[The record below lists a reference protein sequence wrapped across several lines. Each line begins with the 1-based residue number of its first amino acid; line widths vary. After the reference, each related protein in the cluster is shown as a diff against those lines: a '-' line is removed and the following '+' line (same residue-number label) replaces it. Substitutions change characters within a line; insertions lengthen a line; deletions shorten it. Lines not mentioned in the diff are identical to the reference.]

1 MPSKRPVHIDI
12 FEDNRDGGRSSWLA
26 KARQAQWNLEKVKN
40 PYVGNKRKLI
50 VDLASVIFDEGLSD
64 KINGGNVLDLFSG
77 SGFVSY
83 FFKSMGACVWANDIL
98 GSSYLNARSLLF
110 PQHKGKSI
118 HMRNCLAKILADGK
132 AKGTRILDNYCPDR
146 FSEKE
151 AKRLDIIRAN
161 MDIKF
166 NSPEQP
172 DSDFAY
178 SSFCR
183 MTCGHENIGLSYYG
197 KPVSNPN
204 KEYDPYVHGMVI
216 PAVAIAHYIMNCC
229 FVGGRLNCGQI
240 LAKFDHR
247 ISHQRN
253 GGSEMNFS
261 LDDIPLFD
269 IPVYG
274 DRVCRAT
281 RSDAIDLLTSNSE
294 YCKKA
299 LDSLDVVYIDPPY
312 GGDQS
317 DYSAM
322 YDFIEDF
329 FFYGHKNKEDINDR
343 KRFAYSKTY
352 QDSFIELLESLPKQA
367 VWIFSYNNSSW
378 SDINGITDS
387 IKKFRNNISV
397 SEIDYKY
404 HYRKDQS
411 SGTEYVIIART

>member
-1 MPSKRPVHIDI
+1 MASKRPIHSDI
-12 FEDNRDGGRSSWLA
+12 FEDNSDGGRSAWLA
-26 KARQAQWNLEKVKN
+26 RARQSQWNLEKVKN

-64 KINGGNVLDLFSG
+64 KVDGGNVLDLFSG

-98 GSSYLNARSLLF
+98 GSSYLNARSLIF
-110 PQHKGKSI
+110 PQNKGNSI
-118 HMRNCLAKILADGK
+118 HMKNCLSKMLENGDY
-132 AKGTRILDNYCPDR
+132 KGSRILDNYYPDR

-151 AKRLDIIRAN
+151 AKRLDIIRN
-161 MDIKF
+161 NLDINK
-166 NSPEQP
+166 SEQIV
-172 DSDFAY
+172 DFADFLFSKMT
-178 SSFCR
+178 SSHDGFW
-183 MTCGHENIGLSYYG
+183 MSHYG
-197 KPVSNPN
+197 NKPDPVN
-204 KEYDPYVHGMVI
+204 KEYDPYVHGITI
-216 PAVAIAHYIMNCC
+216 PVVAITHYIMNCC
-229 FVGGRLNCGQI
+229 FVGGRLNSGQI

-247 ISHQRN
+247 VAHQRN

-274 DRVCRAT
+274 DRICKVT
-281 RSDAIDLLTSNSE
+281 RSDAIELLNSDDK

-299 LDSLDVVYIDPPY
+299 LDSLDLVYIDPPY

-329 FFYGHKNKEDINDR
+329 LFYGHKNRDIINDK
-343 KRFAYSKTY
+343 KRFASSKTY
-352 QDSFIELLESLPKQA
+352 EENFIELLESLPKQA

-378 SDINGITDS
+378 SDIDGITDS

-397 SEIDYKY
+397 NEIDYKY
-404 HYRKDQS
+404 HYRKDRS
-411 SGTEYVIIART
+411 AGTEYVVIAIP